1 MTHTQDPPDRRRKAS
16 RGKRIL
22 RGTAAAT
29 AAVLVLGAGAAY
41 AYKKH
46 LDGNLKGAPLSL
58 GANKLPPPKPD
69 KQGHSAMNILL
80 IGTDTRA
87 TAADCAIGGSCDDS
101 GAGNADVEIVLH
113 ISADRSNASMLSIPR
128 DTDTVIPACTAPDG
142 TKYGQIHSIINSS
155 LGRGGPGCTQ
165 AAVEAL
171 TGISITDWM
180 MVDFGGVV
188 NMANAVG
195 GVPVCLKQNIDD
207 SQRLFYAGQW
217 HDEGSH
223 LHLAAGNNILLK
235 GTQALQ
241 WLRTRHAWAP
251 DGSDIGRG
259 DAQHMYLNSLIRTL
273 RANGTVTDP
282 VGMLRIAETATRNL
296 TVSDN
301 IKSVDKLLS
310 LAEQMKSVDNNR
322 ITSLTMPHADD
333 PRNPTAWLVPT
344 DDARHLF
351 AMIANDIPLDGNAA
365 AAPSATPSAGT
376 AVPSPSAPVAA
387 GNIAVTVVNAS
398 GGKFQNRAGNMV
410 TALKGLGFSR
420 ARTGSGPSA
429 AEPASTLRFPPA
441 LQSQAQQVARALHL
455 TPASLKPAAGA
466 AGITLDI
473 GTDWP
478 SGSDYT
484 ATLPKSG
491 TVSSDASAQN
501 AASNSTCMGVRPGYT
516 W

>member
-1 MTHTQDPPDRRRKAS
+1 MTHTKGAPEGRSRAS

-22 RGTAAAT
+22 RGTAIGT
-29 AAVLVLGAGAAY
+29 VAVLVLGAGAAY

-46 LDGNLKGAPLSL
+46 LDGNLKAAPLTL
-58 GANKLPPPKPD
+58 GAHKLPPPKKD
-69 KQGHSAMNILL
+69 AQGHSAVNILL

-101 GAGNADVEIVLH
+101 GPGNADVEIVLH

-142 TKYGQIHSIINSS
+142 TAYRPLHFIINAS
-155 LGRGGPGCTQ
+155 LSRGGPGCTQ

-180 MVDFGGVV
+180 MVDFSGVV

-195 GVPVCLKQNIDD
+195 GVPVCLSQNVDD
-207 SQRLFYAGQW
+207 SRRSYYAGQW
-217 HDEGSH
+217 HDDGSH
-223 LHLAAGNNILLK
+223 LHLKAGPAVLVK
-235 GTQALQ
+235 GDQTLQ

-251 DGSDIGRG
+251 GGDDLGRAK
-259 DAQHMYLNSLIRTL
+259 AQHMYLNSLVRTL

-282 VGMLRIAETATRNL
+282 VGMLNLAETATRNI

-322 ITSLTMPHADD
+322 ITSLTMPNAAD
-333 PRNPTAWLVPT
+333 PINPGAWLVPT
-344 DDARHLF
+344 DAARQIF
-351 AMIANDIPLDGNAA
+351 SMIANDIPLDRNAA
-365 AAPSATPSAGT
+365 AAPSATPTPS
-376 AVPSPSAPVAA
+376 AVPTPAATTAPAD
-387 GNIAVTVVNAS
+387 IALTVLNAS
-398 GGKFQNRAGNMV
+398 GGKFDNRAGDLV
-410 TALKGLGFSR
+410 TALKGLGFTR
-420 ARTGSGPSA
+420 ARTGSSPPA
-429 AEPASTLRFPPA
+429 AEAASTLRFPAA
-441 LQSQAQQVARALHL
+441 LQGQAQQVATALHL
-455 TPASLKPAAGA
+455 TAAALKPTAGA
-466 AGITLDI
+466 TGITLRI

-478 SGSDYT
+478 SGSDYGS
-484 ATLPKSG
+484 TLPKSG
-491 TVSSDASAQN
+491 SVSPDAAAQN
-501 AASNSTCMGVRPGYT
+501 AESNSDCMSVRPGYT